1 MSADPIRMSVLVEQ
15 NKALDEYN
23 KVLEERNRLL
33 VALLDSHARDVAAH
47 REVFDP
53 SDNAG
58 EDGFESH
65 LRALSLSSQL
75 GSSKNAVLEVGH
87 SIDLAVVSFAPF
99 EVERILIPSEVS
111 SMLRVDAVLVD
122 GRPQRHG
129 STREGSF
136 DAVPADTYRED
147 AVSAS
152 RHYKA
157 CRSFVVRV
165 TNVGGVAIPLS
176 SQGIQRV
183 AAFGRYVLCTAAER
197 DLEEKLHRA
206 EAERDLAI
214 RELET
219 LTRIA
224 LDKCGAL
231 SESQP
236 AVKGPF
242 DAALPEPD
250 GWVVR
255 GLAWLASE
263 EQAEERARA
272 AARYGGSAVRPFWLT
287 PPTSTGQEAAATQEA
302 RPFPSLV
309 RLLEWGK
316 TRNAVRREAIKAI
329 RAYGAWVGDPLI
341 ASGKGLA
348 SGNGLADML
357 AGLPFFTTEV
367 RQHGPFCIS
376 LPPGSVLGDAFS
388 ARSQLVTMIRRYVES
403 ASIDV
408 WVERVLCHRFATDAA
423 LVSGVVTEL
432 VGIVEERRDEAHPA
446 GEGNAVVRLG
456 HEVHVVALYPRNEEG

>member
-33 VALLDSHARDVAAH
+33 IALLDSHARDVAAH

-53 SDNAG
+53 SDNTG
-58 EDGFESH
+58 EEGFESH

-75 GSSKNAVLEVGH
+75 GASKDAVLEVGH
-87 SIDLAVVSFAPF
+87 SIDLAVMSFAPF

-129 STREGSF
+129 STKEGSF
-136 DAVPADTYRED
+136 DPVSADIYRED
-147 AVSAS
+147 SAWAN

-206 EAERDLAI
+206 ETQRDLAVK
-214 RELET
+214 ELET
-219 LTRIA
+219 LTKIV

-236 AVKGPF
+236 VKGPPISAGGATP
-242 DAALPEPD
+242 AAH
-250 GWVVR
+250 
-255 GLAWLASE
+255 
-263 EQAEERARA
+263 
-272 AARYGGSAVRPFWLT
+272 
-287 PPTSTGQEAAATQEA
+287 
-302 RPFPSLV
+302 PFPAVV

-316 TRNAVRREAIKAI
+316 TRGAVRRGAIRAI

-357 AGLPFFTTEV
+357 AGLSFFMSDEV
-367 RQHGPFCIS
+367 RQQGPFCIC
-376 LPPGSVLGDAFS
+376 LPFGSALEDATS
-388 ARSQLVTMIRRYVES
+388 ARDQLVAMIRTYRES
-403 ASIDV
+403 ATIDT
-408 WVERVLCHRFATDAA
+408 WVERVLCHRFATDTAV
-423 LVSGVVTEL
+423 VSGVVTEL
-432 VGIVEERRDEAHPA
+432 FGV
-446 GEGNAVVRLG
+446 
-456 HEVHVVALYPRNEEG
+456 LYPRIEEG